1 MAYREKD
8 GVSMRDPSRGNS
20 TFKGTGDVTC
30 SQMEKKRLENAAG
43 GSEPRGLPCAGK
55 ALRWMS
61 LEGQAQKT
69 RK

>member
-1 MAYREKD
+1 MAYRED
-8 GVSMRDPSRGNS
+8 GVSMRDPSRDDS

-30 SQMEKKRLENAAG
+30 SQIEKRLENAAG
-43 GSEPRGLPCAGK
+43 GSEPRGLPCTGK